1 MQLTNPC
8 LLALEIRNAAKR
20 LLALKRV
27 PPEALAVARALLDH
41 ADEVDKLQAMFEPAP
56 PAWDAESEREFD
68 LEIDD
73 LPGLAA

>member
-41 ADEVDKLQAMFEPAP
+41 ADEVDKLQAMFEPTP